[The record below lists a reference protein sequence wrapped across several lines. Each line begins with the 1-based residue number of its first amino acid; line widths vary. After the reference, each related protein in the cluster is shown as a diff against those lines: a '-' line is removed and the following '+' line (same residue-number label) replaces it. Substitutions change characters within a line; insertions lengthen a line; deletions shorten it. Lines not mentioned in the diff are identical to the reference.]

1 MRERK
6 SKNSAMI
13 FSFLLVIIVLL
24 NNQQLGS
31 ADAATWTPAPKT
43 AKSTPIPAKK
53 TTPAPKA
60 TEKPQST
67 PATKPPTLNK
77 QQPQSDENITTIQW
91 SDQVVV
97 ANAKRL
103 GINVGSWDQFGAAQL
118 MKNMIPNPGFE
129 SAELATV
136 FLTTWGG
143 TGQKI
148 QPDNWDLEWNSHQ
161 HQIGQPPQYWS
172 GAEYEIVT
180 GPGKGRTG
188 RITQFTH
195 EEGRPTYYLDQ
206 PGAAPNA
213 GDVVFIRHKKGGFFE
228 RRPNKYSE
236 ADPSQVRPG
245 SPGTQSLNLKP
256 APRYAASHSVVF
268 DSLARDGD
276 PSAGKMLLVQGS
288 WRVEFWARAANDG
301 DELQVEFRRVGEST
315 FYNET
320 IRLSKNWQ
328 RIVRTFHV
336 DPSKD
341 RPSSTPSPVA
351 LDFRVPSGNGGIWID
366 DAFLGR
372 SDASNPTAFNDKFV
386 GYLKNLNPG
395 VLRDWGEQLGSSLDN
410 QLATAWA
417 RKTTGYSP
425 LSQIP
430 AQFHY
435 SLPEFL
441 GLARHISAEPWY
453 VIPPTFSEEE
463 LQNLI
468 AYLSA
473 PVGSNPYADLRAQ
486 HGQQQPWTTV
496 FPIIHLEYGN
506 EMWGSNAGDD
516 QFIGATVRGG
526 KRLGEISA
534 QRFAMLKSSPYYNAE
549 KFNLIIGGQYNAP
562 ERQAEL
568 ESYGAGHDT
577 IALAPYYGH
586 LDLFATDEQRYYP
599 LFVNPIYTS
608 LSGNVRRAKQLVS
621 NAKKGTELA
630 IYEINM
636 HTTFGSTPINV
647 RNDFVS
653 GLANGLALPLHML
666 TYQRDLGI
674 RNQAAFTSVQYS
686 HTMPDQSGFVRL
698 WGLLRDIE
706 STGRKRPGWLG
717 LEIVN
722 KAIQGNMVKVTQGGA
737 NPSWTQEPI
746 NGIYAQT
753 KMPFIQSFG
762 FRDGNEY
769 SLVLFNLHLTDPQ
782 TVALNL
788 LPEAV
793 TADATIYTLTGNDI
807 ESNNEFGNNVVIK
820 EGRQTIWRA
829 YPYQLPA
836 RSITVFKW
844 HR

>member
-1 MRERK
+1 MRDQK
-6 SKNSAMI
+6 MTTSATLLLLLGLA
-13 FSFLLVIIVLL
+13 FLF
-24 NNQQLGS
+24 NQQRGS
-31 ADAATWTPAPKT
+31 ADAAAWTPVPQAKQAKATMTPAPKWQENS
-43 AKSTPIPAKK
+43 KSPSPTN
-53 TTPAPKA
+53 TPAINN
-60 TEKPQST
+60 Q
-67 PATKPPTLNK
+67 PT
-77 QQPQSDENITTIQW
+77 QTDANITSIQW
-91 SDQVVV
+91 TDQVLVG
-97 ANAKRL
+97 NAKRL
-103 GINVGSWDQFGAAQL
+103 GLNIGSWDQFGAAQL

-148 QPDNWDLEWNSHQ
+148 QPDNWDLKWNSHQ
-161 HQIGQPPQYWS
+161 YQIGQPPQYWS

-180 GPGKGRTG
+180 GPGAGRTG

-195 EEGRPTYYLDQ
+195 EDGRPTYYLDQ

-213 GDVVFIRHKKGGFFE
+213 GDVVFIRHQKGGFFDK
-228 RRPNKYSE
+228 RPNGYSV
-236 ADPSQVRPG
+236 ADPDQIRPG

-276 PSAGKMLLVQGS
+276 PSAGKLLLVQGS
-288 WRVEFWARAANDG
+288 WRLEFWARAANDG
-301 DELQVEFRRVGEST
+301 DELQVEFRRVGEAS

-328 RIVRTFHV
+328 RIVRTFNV

-341 RPSSTPSPVA
+341 RPNSAPGPVA

-372 SDASNPTAFNDKFV
+372 ANASNPTAFNDKFV
-386 GYLKNLNPG
+386 DYLMNLHPG
-395 VLRDWGEQLGSSLDN
+395 ILRDWGEQLGSSLDN
-410 QLATAWA
+410 QLAPVWA

-430 AQFHY
+430 SQFHY

-441 GLARHISAEPWY
+441 QLARHISAEPWY

-463 LQNLI
+463 LQNLV
-468 AYLSA
+468 AYLAA
-473 PVGSNPYADLRAQ
+473 PAGSHPYADLRVEQ
-486 HGQQQPWTTV
+486 GQNEPWTSV

-526 KRLGEISA
+526 KRLGEVTK
-534 QRFAMLKSSPYYNAE
+534 QRFSMLKSSPYYKAE
-549 KFNLIIGGQYNAP
+549 KLNLIVGGQNNAP

-568 ESYGAGHDT
+568 ESYGGGYDT
-577 IALAPYYGH
+577 IALAPYYGN

-599 LFVNPIYTS
+599 LFANPLYSVTS
-608 LSGNVRRAKQLVS
+608 GKIRRAKQILNNS
-621 NAKKGTELA
+621 KKGSELA

-636 HTTFGSTPINV
+636 HTTFGNTPINV

-653 GLANGLALPLHML
+653 SLANGLALPLHML

-698 WGLLRDIE
+698 WGLLRDVE
-706 STGRKRPGWLG
+706 ATGRKRPGWLG

-722 KAIQGNMVKVTQGGA
+722 KAIMGNLVKITQGGA
-737 NPSWTQEPI
+737 NPSWTQEPM
-746 NGIYAQT
+746 NGINAQT
-753 KMPFIQSFG
+753 VIPYIQSFG
-762 FRDGNEY
+762 FREGKDY
-769 SLVLFNLHLTDPQ
+769 SLVLFNVHLTDKQ
-782 TVALNL
+782 MVALNV
-788 LPEAV
+788 LPESI

-807 ESNNEFGNNVVIK
+807 EANNEFGNNLSIK
-820 EGRQTIWRA
+820 ESSQTIWTG
-829 YPYQLPA
+829 YPYQLPPH
-836 RSITVFKW
+836 SITVIKW
-844 HR
+844 SR